1 MQLRKRTVSG
11 LAILAMTASL
21 AAAPGVL
28 RTASATPAGAG
39 GARSSVTAECANA
52 HAVLA
57 SARARKVKAKKAVVK
72 AKKSLRSAKKADR
85 PVKVRKAR
93 KVLKKAKVRRSLRTR
108 AVRNANAR
116 VAYAC
121 AAPTSTARANGAG
134 MKIGILGLG
143 TGTVTQVIDLV
154 QLNALLDRL
163 LPGVAGLLDPAQ
175 QTALLGGFNAG
186 DFSLEDATLL
196 LGSTFSPEQLQSML
210 AGTASPELVLALAQ
224 DIVGQLSGLTGGVV
238 PVPGSFDP
246 TALLETFAGM
256 FGSLDPTQ
264 IGSLLALLTT
274 AVGSGGATFDA
285 VELTSLL
292 DALVPGV
299 SGLLD
304 PAQLTSLLDGLNGG
318 GLDASTLSNLL
329 GGQFSAAELSEVL
342 AGTASASLVGE
353 VLAHI
358 VAQLGTLGGGDLV
371 LPGTLDPVVL
381 QDLVD
386 TVTGIVTDLLGGVL
400 GPVGG
405 VICTLLPLL
414 C

>member
-1 MQLRKRTVSG
+1 MSA
-11 LAILAMTASL
+11 LAVIAMTASL
-21 AAAPGVL
+21 GAVPGAL
-28 RTASATPAGAG
+28 QSATATPVGTD

-52 HAVLA
+52 HSVLA
-57 SARARKVKAKKAVVK
+57 SARARKAKAKKAVVK
-72 AKKSLRSAKKADR
+72 AKKSLRSAKKAHR
-85 PVKVRKAR
+85 PVKVKKAR
-93 KVLKKAKVRRSLRTR
+93 KVLKKAKVRYSVRTR

-121 AAPTSTARANGAG
+121 AAPTSTTRANGTG
-134 MKIGILGLG
+134 MKIGLLGLA

-163 LPGVAGLLDPAQ
+163 LPGVAGLLSPAQ
-175 QTALLGGFNAG
+175 QTALLSGFNTG
-186 DFSLEDATLL
+186 DLSLDDASLL
-196 LGSTFSPEQLQSML
+196 LGSTFSPEQLQSLL
-210 AGTASPELVLALAQ
+210 AGTAGPDLVLALAQ
-224 DIVGQLSGLTGGVV
+224 DILGQLSGLTGGAV

-256 FGSLDPTQ
+256 FGALDPAQ
-264 IGSLLALLTT
+264 LGSLLGLLTT
-274 AVGSGGATFDA
+274 AVGSGGSTLDA
-285 VELTSLL
+285 GELTSLL

-304 PAQLTSLLDGLNGG
+304 PAQLTALLGGLNAG

-353 VLAHI
+353 VLAHVI
-358 VAQLGTLGGGDLV
+358 AQLGTLGGADLV
-371 LPGTLDPVVL
+371 LPGTLDAGVL
-381 QDLVD
+381 QDLVN

-400 GPVGG
+400 GAVGG
-405 VICTLLPLL
+405 VICTLLPVL